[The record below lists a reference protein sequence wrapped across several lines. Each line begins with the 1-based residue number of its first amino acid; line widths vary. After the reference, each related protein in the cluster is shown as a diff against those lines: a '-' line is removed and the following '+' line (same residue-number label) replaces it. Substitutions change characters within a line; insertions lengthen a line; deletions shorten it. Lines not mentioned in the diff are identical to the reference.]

1 MRAASRISRF
11 AWPAAILSLVSGLA
25 LNLGTWGTAIH
36 HPRDVA
42 LLVALTLLAFATDE
56 FSLPALRV
64 DIGLILAFAA
74 LVLTGPVGA
83 LIVVVLPEL
92 IRPLVERHP
101 VRRIATA
108 ANLASLVWQVLAG
121 EAVLRALPTG
131 GASLGGRL
139 LIYGLATAVMVLVT
153 ALITRGIVAG
163 LVDRTLVSGWR
174 TELNTLLA
182 CLALA
187 PFAVLIAALLP
198 VLGVLA
204 LIAAAG
210 AQASLGVLVRL
221 VTWTPQAG
229 RLTVPEAR
237 GRYAAALAS
246 RMSLTRSER
255 RVLAAASRTGCGR
268 PDVRLLSS
276 FERDRV
282 AKTLILAGLRS
293 GSADCFTRLAPAE
306 MGIESRILVVAQGW
320 AELTAGGTEELE
332 HRIAL
337 LTLHNNP
344 RRYDRRIVAVA
355 RGLVPE
361 SDSED
366 TRVPNVGALP
376 RRIAQLKLAA

>member
-1 MRAASRISRF
+1 MRGAPISRF
-11 AWPAAILSLVSGLA
+11 AWPVATLSLVSAVA
-25 LNLGTWGTAIH
+25 LNVGTWGTAIRN
-36 HPRDVA
+36 PRDVA
-42 LLVALTLLAFATDE
+42 LLVALTLLAFATDD

-83 LIVVVLPEL
+83 LIVVVIPEL

-108 ANLASLVWQVLAG
+108 ANLASLAWQVLAG
-121 EAVLRALPTG
+121 AAVLRALPTAQ
-131 GASLGGRL
+131 ASLGGRL
-139 LIYGLATAVMVLVT
+139 LIYGLATVVMTLVT
-153 ALITRGIVAG
+153 GLVTRGIVAG
-163 LVDRTLVSGWR
+163 LVDRILVSGWR
-174 TELNTLLA
+174 TELGSLAA

-204 LIAAAG
+204 LVAAAG
-210 AQASLGVLVRL
+210 AEASLGVLVRL

-237 GRYAAALAS
+237 ARYAAALAS
-246 RMSLTRSER
+246 RMSMTRSER
-255 RVLAAASRTGCGR
+255 RVLLAATRTGCGR
-268 PDVRLLSS
+268 PDVRFLSS

-282 AKTLILAGLRS
+282 AKTLVLAGLRS

-306 MGIESRILVVAQGW
+306 MGVESRILVVAQGW

-344 RRYDRRIVAVA
+344 RRYDRHIVAVA
-355 RGLVPE
+355 RGLVPKSE
-361 SDSED
+361 SQD